1 MWPAGES
8 AIRTKRIR
16 LARGISL
23 RVVESGLPNGAPV
36 LLVPG
41 WGACVYS
48 YSETMPALA
57 DAGYRVLAI
66 DLPGLGLSDKPAS
79 ATAYT
84 TSAMTRAVSE
94 AATSLGL
101 DRFTFVGHS
110 MSGAIGLRLVLEGER
125 RIEKLVLLSSVGL
138 GRAPLM
144 GPVRRLSPRLV
155 DPLLPALARRLTFR
169 LILELAFGT
178 PGRPTTRDVEQYW
191 APSQFPEMLRACRLL
206 AHNFDFDPLPDDSLR
221 RIAVPVL
228 AVGAGRDRLVR
239 GCSERARLI
248 PGARVLVVDDGGHL
262 AFQERA
268 STVNPA
274 ILEFLKGNRN

>member
-8 AIRTKRIR
+8 SIRTKYIT
-16 LARGISL
+16 LPSGISI
-23 RVVESGLPNGAPV
+23 RVVEAGLPNGAPL

-41 WGACVYS
+41 WGSCVYS
-48 YSETMPALA
+48 YSDTIPALA

-66 DLPGLGLSDKPAS
+66 DLPGLGLSDKPGLAS
-79 ATAYT
+79 TYT
-84 TSAMTRAVSE
+84 TTAMTRAVSD

-110 MSGAIGLRLVLEGER
+110 MGGAIGLRLVLEGEP

-144 GPVRRLSPRLV
+144 GPVRLLLPRLV
-155 DPLLPALARRLTFR
+155 DPLLPAIARRLTFR
-169 LILELAFGT
+169 FILALAFGT
-178 PGRPTTRDVEQYW
+178 PGRPTQRDVDQYW

-206 AHNFDFDPLPDDSLR
+206 AHNFDFDPLPDEALR
-221 RIAVPVL
+221 KIDIPVL
-228 AVGAGRDRLVR
+228 AIAAGRDRLVL

-248 PGARVLVVDDGGHL
+248 PGARVLTLDDGGHL

-274 ILEFLKGNRN
+274 ILGFLSQKPI

>member
-8 AIRTKRIR
+8 SIRTKRIT
-16 LARGISL
+16 LASGISL
-23 RVVESGLPNGAPV
+23 RVVEAGLPNGAPI

-41 WGACVYS
+41 WGSSVYS
-48 YSETMPALA
+48 YSETIPALA

-66 DLPGLGLSDKPAS
+66 DLPGLGLSDKPESAS
-79 ATAYT
+79 AYT
-84 TSAMTRAVSE
+84 TPAMTRAVRE

-110 MSGAIGLRLVLEGER
+110 MGGAIGLRLALEGEP
-125 RIEKLVLLSSVGL
+125 RIGKLVLLNSVGL

-144 GPVRRLSPRLV
+144 GPLRLLSPRLV
-155 DPLLPALARRLTFR
+155 DPLLPVLARRSAFRFILT
-169 LILELAFGT
+169 LAFGT
-178 PGRPTTRDVEQYW
+178 PGRPTQQDVDEYW
-191 APSQFPEMLRACRLL
+191 APSQFPAMLRACRLL
-206 AHNFDFDPLPDDSLR
+206 AHNFDFDPLSDDALR
-221 RIAVPVL
+221 KIDMPIL
-228 AVGAGRDRLVR
+228 AVGASRDRLVL

-248 PGARVLVVDDGGHL
+248 PGARVLALDDGGHL

-274 ILEFLKGNRN
+274 ILDFLRGNRN